1 MSSLLRLGQWW
12 PTTHPA
18 STVSIPST
26 ISGESL
32 YAPLDPTASEVRL
45 LKLLPGNFD
54 EAIHC
59 ELEARSLDH
68 KPRYEALSY
77 VWGDASVKRPVYV
90 NGRLFQATSSLE
102 TTLRYLRHSGK
113 PRILWVDAICIN
125 QADDAE
131 KSTQVPLMAK
141 IYTQCSQTVA
151 WLGLPTPEM
160 MPVISL
166 MSPRLSVRYLRE
178 KGLLIY
184 VNILA
189 FASIDGSMRRS
200 IFYRK
205 LGLATLIV
213 SQFSYWSRIWTY
225 QEFWLSKRV
234 TFVCGDL
241 AFEPLLRSRRREAR
255 MIIRNAWMTP
265 EHPHNASAAL
275 SAEWDQLQ
283 AAFDQQ
289 FVDHGLQNGFIYELY
304 SATGAPPSPAD
315 AFPLL
320 LQRTAGRQCTNRRD
334 RIYGLYAF
342 SPLLQRVYPVDYKKP
357 SWDVMHDTTAASVQE
372 SGTILYA
379 SFARHCFQPSR
390 VPIPTWVLDYAAPF
404 IAGTK
409 VPMLLVPEGT
419 ESHPEPR
426 ASFMDR
432 ATLRL
437 PAHRMGRCCSST
449 LQLSWDHAE
458 LAGELLRLLELQDEI
473 HTRIRMALVEFIDID
488 KITSNLTL
496 LRDMLEYFS
505 CSSSG
510 ARREWGISPEFFEKS
525 VLRPLAGKS
534 VALFNVEAL
543 SATEPE
549 SSSMKACLVSGQ
561 VAEND
566 LIVLP
571 ACDGVVMALRRELQH
586 EGDSPLSDPDASYFN
601 MAGVAWV
608 EGMSGM
614 NKDDIAPS
622 GKRLLA
628 AVRGTQS
635 TDFFIH

>member
-1 MSSLLRLGQWW
+1 
-12 PTTHPA
+12 
-18 STVSIPST
+18 
-26 ISGESL
+26 
-32 YAPLDPTASEVRL
+32 
-45 LKLLPGNFD
+45 
-54 EAIHC
+54 
-59 ELEARSLDH
+59 
-68 KPRYEALSY
+68 
-77 VWGDASVKRPVYV
+77 
-90 NGRLFQATSSLE
+90 
-102 TTLRYLRHSGK
+102 
-113 PRILWVDAICIN
+113 
-125 QADDAE
+125 
-131 KSTQVPLMAK
+131 
-141 IYTQCSQTVA
+141 
-151 WLGLPTPEM
+151 
-160 MPVISL
+160 
-166 MSPRLSVRYLRE
+166 
-178 KGLLIY
+178 
-184 VNILA
+184 
-189 FASIDGSMRRS
+189 MRRS

-255 MIIRNAWMTP
+255 MIIRNAWTTP
-265 EHPHNASAAL
+265 EHPRNASAAL
-275 SAEWDQLQ
+275 SAEWHQLQ
-283 AAFDQQ
+283 AAFDQH
-289 FVDHGLQNGFIYELY
+289 FVDHGLQNGFIFELY

-315 AFPLL
+315 AFPCYCNALL
-320 LQRTAGRQCTNRRD
+320 
-334 RIYGLYAF
+334 
-342 SPLLQRVYPVDYKKP
+342 
-357 SWDVMHDTTAASVQE
+357 AANAPTDATGSMGSSVQE

-379 SFARHCFQPSR
+379 SFARHCFQPSS
-390 VPIPTWVLDYAAPF
+390 VPIPTWVLDFAAPF

-409 VPMLLVPEGT
+409 IPMLLVPEGT

-437 PAHRMGRCCSST
+437 PAHRMGRCCSSP
-449 LQLSWDHAE
+449 LQLSRDHAE
-458 LAGELLRLLELQDEI
+458 LAEELLRLLELQDEI
-473 HTRIRMALVEFIDID
+473 YTRIRMALVEFIDIAE
-488 KITSNLTL
+488 ITSNLIL

-505 CSSSG
+505 CSSPG
-510 ARREWGISPEFFEKS
+510 VRREWAISPEFFEKS

-534 VALFNVEAL
+534 VALFNAEAL

-549 SSSMKACLVSGQ
+549 SSSMKTCLVSGQ
-561 VAEND
+561 VVEND

-571 ACDGVVMALRRELQH
+571 ACDGVVMALRQELQH
-586 EGDSPLSDPDASYFN
+586 EGDSPLSDPDASYYN
-601 MAGVAWV
+601 MVGVTWV